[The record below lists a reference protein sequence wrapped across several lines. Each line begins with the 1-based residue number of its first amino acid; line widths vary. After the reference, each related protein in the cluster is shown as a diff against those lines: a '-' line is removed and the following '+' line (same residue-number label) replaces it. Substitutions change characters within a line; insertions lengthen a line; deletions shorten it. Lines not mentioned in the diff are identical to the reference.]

1 MQLFYEP
8 SLKPGDNTFTLSK
21 EEAQHA
27 VRVLRKK
34 TGDNISIINGK
45 GALFQAIIKNADP
58 NQFTVLITGYK
69 EKEKPSPCFHICLA
83 LLKKPER
90 IEWFIE
96 KAIEIGV
103 SRITIFTSRQTEK
116 KNLKTE
122 RLAKIAVS
130 ALKQSGNL
138 WLPEIDCSIN
148 FDTLVKSEFNGEK
161 FIAYCRTE
169 LSKHLKYAAIT
180 GNDTI
185 ILIGPEGDFTEDEV
199 TLALNNGFKEVSLGE
214 SRLRAETAALYAL
227 LTLQLTNI

>member
-8 SLKPGDNTFTLSK
+8 SLKPGDSIFTLSK
-21 EEAQHA
+21 EESQHA
-27 VRVLRKK
+27 VRVLRKRA
-34 TGDNISIINGK
+34 GDNITIINGK
-45 GALFQAIIKNADP
+45 GALFQAVIKNPDS
-58 NQFTVLITGYK
+58 NQATVHITEYK
-69 EKEKPSPCFHICLA
+69 EKEKPTPYFHICLA

-103 SRITIFTSRQTEK
+103 SRITIFTSKQTEK

-138 WLPEIDCSIN
+138 WLPEIDCSTN
-148 FDTLVKSEFNGEK
+148 FDSLVKSAFNGDK

-169 LSKHLKYAAIT
+169 LTKHLKYAALP

-185 ILIGPEGDFTEDEV
+185 ILLGPEGDFTEEEV